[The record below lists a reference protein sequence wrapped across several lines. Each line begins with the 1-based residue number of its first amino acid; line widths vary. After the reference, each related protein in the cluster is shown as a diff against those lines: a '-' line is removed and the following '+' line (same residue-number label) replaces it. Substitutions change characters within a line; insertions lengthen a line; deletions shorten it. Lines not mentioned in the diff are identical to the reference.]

1 MFVLFLPFLT
11 LVLLIELGLF
21 VLFRALDEA

>member
-11 LVLLIELGLF
+11 MVLLIELGLF
-21 VLFRALDEA
+21 VVFRALDV

>member
-11 LVLLIELGLF
+11 VVLLIELGLF
-21 VLFRALDEA
+21 VVFRALDV